1 LRTFSFKRD
10 KTNPMIFFKKI
21 FLILLLFIP
30 FTSNAQI
37 GIAAGGTLNT
47 AKGWIITDLNNNM
60 KYDLPGNSLFLS
72 LNYEFS
78 IQNYRIAIVPEI
90 GGALFKNE
98 IIDLGT
104 FINKMIRFQLNTHI
118 YFLDFKG
125 DCDCPTFS
133 KKGNPLKKGL
143 FLNISPGVSY
153 FANTVETLSS
163 NITDN
168 LIKPNIGAGLGYD
181 IGVSKNITLTTFA
194 NAYFFSRLNWP
205 GLSNLLAIP
214 STGNKKANGVTNF
227 SQVQAGIS
235 LRYHF

>member
-1 LRTFSFKRD
+1 
-10 KTNPMIFFKKI
+10 MIFFKKI

-37 GIAAGGTLNT
+37 GIAAGGTLNR

-60 KYDLPGNSLFLS
+60 KYDLPGNSLFFN

-78 IQNYRIAIVPEI
+78 IQNYRIAFVPEI
-90 GGALFKNE
+90 GGALFEND

-104 FINKMIRFQLNTHI
+104 FINKTIRFQLNTHI

-143 FLNISPGVSY
+143 FLNISPGISY
-153 FANTVETLSS
+153 FANTVETLTS
-163 NITDN
+163 NTTDN

-181 IGVSKNITLTTFA
+181 IGVNKNITLTTFA
-194 NAYFFSRLNWP
+194 NAYFFSGLTWP

-214 STGNKKANGVTNF
+214 STGNKTANGVTNL
-227 SQVQAGIS
+227 SQVQAGITV
-235 LRYHF
+235 RYHF

>member
-1 LRTFSFKRD
+1 
-10 KTNPMIFFKKI
+10 MIFFKKI

-30 FTSNAQI
+30 FTSDAQI
-37 GIAAGGTLNT
+37 GIAAGGTLNR

-60 KYDLPGNSLFLS
+60 KYDLPGNSLFFN

-78 IQNYRIAIVPEI
+78 IQNYRIAFVPEI
-90 GGALFKNE
+90 GGALFEND

-104 FINKMIRFQLNTHI
+104 FINKTIRFQLNTHI

-143 FLNISPGVSY
+143 FLNISPGISY
-153 FANTVETLSS
+153 FANTVETLTS
-163 NITDN
+163 NTTDN

-181 IGVSKNITLTTFA
+181 IGVNKNITLTTFA
-194 NAYFFSRLNWP
+194 NAYFFSGLTWP

-214 STGNKKANGVTNF
+214 STGNKTANGVTNL
-227 SQVQAGIS
+227 SQVQAGITV
-235 LRYHF
+235 RYHF

>member
-1 LRTFSFKRD
+1 MRTFSFKRD

-21 FLILLLFIP
+21 FLILLLIIP
-30 FTSNAQI
+30 FTSKAQI
-37 GIAAGGTLNT
+37 GIAAGGTLNR

-60 KYDLPGNSLFLS
+60 KYDLPGNSLFFN

-78 IQNYRIAIVPEI
+78 IQNYRIAFVPEI
-90 GGALFKNE
+90 GGALFEND

-104 FINKMIRFQLNTHI
+104 FINKTIRFQLNTHI

-153 FANTVETLSS
+153 FANTLETLTS
-163 NITDN
+163 NSTDN

-181 IGVSKNITLTTFA
+181 IGVNKNITLTTFA
-194 NAYFFSRLNWP
+194 NAYFFSGLTWP

-214 STGNKKANGVTNF
+214 STGNKTANGKTNL
-227 SQVQAGIS
+227 SQIQAGIT

>member
-1 LRTFSFKRD
+1 
-10 KTNPMIFFKKI
+10 MIFFKKI
-21 FLILLLFIP
+21 FLILLLIIP
-30 FTSNAQI
+30 FTSKAQI
-37 GIAAGGTLNT
+37 GIAAGGTLNR

-60 KYDLPGNSLFLS
+60 KYDLPGNSLFFN

-78 IQNYRIAIVPEI
+78 IQNYRIAFVPEI
-90 GGALFKNE
+90 GGALFEND

-104 FINKMIRFQLNTHI
+104 FKNKTLRFQLNTHI

-153 FANTVETLSS
+153 FTNTVETPSS

-168 LIKPNIGAGLGYD
+168 LIKPNIAAGLGYD
-181 IGVSKNITLTTFA
+181 IGVNENITITTFA

-205 GLSNLLAIP
+205 GLINLLNNP
-214 STGNKKANGVTNF
+214 STGNKTANGMTNL
-227 SQVQAGIS
+227 SQIQAGIT

>member
-1 LRTFSFKRD
+1 MRTFSFKRD
-10 KTNPMIFFKKI
+10 KTNPMIFLKKI
-21 FLILLLFIP
+21 FLILLLIIP
-30 FTSNAQI
+30 FTSKAQI
-37 GIAAGGTLNT
+37 GIAAGGTLNR

-78 IQNYRIAIVPEI
+78 IQNYRIAFVPEI
-90 GGALFKNE
+90 GGALFEND

-104 FINKMIRFQLNTHI
+104 FKNKTLRFQLNTHI

-153 FANTVETLSS
+153 FANTLETLTS
-163 NITDN
+163 NSTDN

-181 IGVSKNITLTTFA
+181 IGVNKNITLTTFA
-194 NAYFFSRLNWP
+194 NAYFFSGLTWP

-214 STGNKKANGVTNF
+214 STGNKTADGKTNL
-227 SQVQAGIS
+227 SQIQAGIT

>member
-1 LRTFSFKRD
+1 
-10 KTNPMIFFKKI
+10 MIFFKKI

-30 FTSNAQI
+30 FTSDAQI
-37 GIAAGGTLNT
+37 GIAAGGTLNR

-78 IQNYRIAIVPEI
+78 IQNYRIAFVPEI
-90 GGALFKNE
+90 GGALFEND

-104 FINKMIRFQLNTHI
+104 FINKTIRFQLNTHI
-118 YFLDFKG
+118 YYLDFKG

-153 FANTVETLSS
+153 FANTLETLTS
-163 NITDN
+163 NSTDN

-181 IGVSKNITLTTFA
+181 IGVNKNITLTTFA
-194 NAYFFSRLNWP
+194 NTY
-205 GLSNLLAIP
+205 G
-214 STGNKKANGVTNF
+214 
-227 SQVQAGIS
+227 
-235 LRYHF
+235 

>member
-1 LRTFSFKRD
+1 
-10 KTNPMIFFKKI
+10 MIFFKKI

-37 GIAAGGTLNT
+37 GIAAGGTLNR

-60 KYDLPGNSLFLS
+60 KYDLPGNSLFFN

-78 IQNYRIAIVPEI
+78 IQNYRIAFVPEI
-90 GGALFKNE
+90 GGALFEND

-104 FINKMIRFQLNTHI
+104 FINKTIRFQLNTHI

-153 FANTVETLSS
+153 FANTLETLTS
-163 NITDN
+163 NSTDN

-181 IGVSKNITLTTFA
+181 IGVNKNITLTTFA
-194 NAYFFSRLNWP
+194 NAYFFSGLTWP

-214 STGNKKANGVTNF
+214 STGNKTANGVTNL
-227 SQVQAGIS
+227 SQIQAGIT

>member
-1 LRTFSFKRD
+1 
-10 KTNPMIFFKKI
+10 MIFFKKI

-30 FTSNAQI
+30 FTSKAQI
-37 GIAAGGTLNT
+37 GIAAGGTLNR

-78 IQNYRIAIVPEI
+78 IQNYRIAFVPEI
-90 GGALFKNE
+90 GGALFENE

-104 FINKMIRFQLNTHI
+104 FKNKTLRFQLNTHI

-153 FANTVETLSS
+153 FANTLETLTS
-163 NITDN
+163 NSTDN

-181 IGVSKNITLTTFA
+181 IGVNKNITLTTFA
-194 NAYFFSRLNWP
+194 NAYFF
-205 GLSNLLAIP
+205 
-214 STGNKKANGVTNF
+214 
-227 SQVQAGIS
+227 QA
-235 LRYHF
+235 

>member
-1 LRTFSFKRD
+1 MRTFSFKRD

-21 FLILLLFIP
+21 FLILLLIIP
-30 FTSNAQI
+30 FTSKAQI
-37 GIAAGGTLNT
+37 GIAAGGTLNR

-72 LNYEFS
+72 LNYEFY
-78 IQNYRIAIVPEI
+78 IQNYRIAFVPEI
-90 GGALFKNE
+90 GGALFENE

-104 FINKMIRFQLNTHI
+104 FKNKTLRFQLNTHI

-153 FANTVETLSS
+153 FANTLETLTS
-163 NITDN
+163 NSTDN

-181 IGVSKNITLTTFA
+181 IGVNKNITLTTFA
-194 NAYFFSRLNWP
+194 NAYFFSGLTWP

-214 STGNKKANGVTNF
+214 STGNKKADGKTNL
-227 SQVQAGIS
+227 SQIQAGIT

>member
-1 LRTFSFKRD
+1 
-10 KTNPMIFFKKI
+10 MIFFKKI

-37 GIAAGGTLNT
+37 GIAAGGTLNR

-60 KYDLPGNSLFLS
+60 KYDLPGNSLFFN

-78 IQNYRIAIVPEI
+78 IQNYRIAFVPEI
-90 GGALFKNE
+90 GGALFEND

-104 FINKMIRFQLNTHI
+104 FINKTIRFQLNTHI

-143 FLNISPGVSY
+143 FLNISPGISY

-181 IGVSKNITLTTFA
+181 IGVNKNITLTTFA
-194 NAYFFSRLNWP
+194 NAYFFFRLN
-205 GLSNLLAIP
+205 LA
-214 STGNKKANGVTNF
+214 GVKQFT
-227 SQVQAGIS
+227 
-235 LRYHF
+235 Y